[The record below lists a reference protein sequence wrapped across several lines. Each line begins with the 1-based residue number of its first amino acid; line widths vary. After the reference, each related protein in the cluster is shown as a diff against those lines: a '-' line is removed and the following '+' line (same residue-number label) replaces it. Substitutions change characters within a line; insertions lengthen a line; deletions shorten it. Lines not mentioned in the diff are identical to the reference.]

1 MARSI
6 LANFP
11 TEKLI
16 LHKLSGDEYEVEG
29 MIGSSGTIISEDV
42 SIPIETDDYFERN
55 LPNGVK
61 EYYKVID
68 GGYHIGTP
76 GIPEHYQTKVEKI
89 KKPVAVDKVMR
100 QKLVFISH
108 SSNDKEYTKAFV
120 DLLFDIGLNEDDIV
134 CSSYPGVGI
143 PLREKVYDWLVNKF
157 QECDLHVFFFLSKNY
172 YQSAASLNEMGAAWA
187 MKQKW
192 DGIVLPGFSF
202 SDISGCIDPTQ
213 IGINFD
219 GDLDE
224 LKHRLGELK
233 DDIVEEFGLRQISST
248 RWEKIRD
255 SFITKIQEIKPNRI
269 ELKNDYKP
277 LSLAP
282 EDDDISVYACVMLLF
297 AAEDDGYIYVVKSLS
312 GTSYQAGKT
321 TLERNQSPRELA
333 SWDDAVARLLKKGY
347 IKKAG
352 RDIPIFQVT
361 AAGFNIADG
370 FKNDNNLDI
379 SKSPAE
385 ILEEF
390 EQTNQ

>member
-1 MARSI
+1 MASIRKPSVREILWLRRARKQSKTEEITSMARSI

-42 SIPIETDDYFERN
+42 SIPIETDDYFERK
-55 LPNGVK
+55 LSNGVK

-76 GIPEHYQTKVEKI
+76 GIPEHYQAKVEKI

-143 PLREKVYDWLVNKF
+143 PLREKVYEWLVNKF
-157 QECDLHVFFFLSKNY
+157 QECDLHVIFFLSKNY

-233 DDIVEEFGLRQISST
+233 DDIVEEFGLR
-248 RWEKIRD
+248 
-255 SFITKIQEIKPNRI
+255 
-269 ELKNDYKP
+269 
-277 LSLAP
+277 
-282 EDDDISVYACVMLLF
+282 LL
-297 AAEDDGYIYVVKSLS
+297 
-312 GTSYQAGKT
+312 
-321 TLERNQSPRELA
+321 N
-333 SWDDAVARLLKKGY
+333 
-347 IKKAG
+347 
-352 RDIPIFQVT
+352 
-361 AAGFNIADG
+361 
-370 FKNDNNLDI
+370 
-379 SKSPAE
+379 
-385 ILEEF
+385 
-390 EQTNQ
+390 